1 MGTIK
6 GAQSPTEAMNR
17 ELNFSGPSPIL
28 YLVATP
34 IGNLSEFSPR
44 AIEVVK
50 SCDYVA
56 AEDTRNSG
64 KLLSLFSIK
73 KPFISCHEHNEEES
87 SSKIVSLLK
96 EGKKVCY
103 MSDAGYPAI
112 SDPGSRLVANCL
124 SNGIKVATVSGP
136 NAALNALASSGL
148 DSTHFYFFGFLSAKE
163 GDKAKEL
170 DDLKKRR
177 ETIILYES
185 PHRIKRTLQ
194 SLYDS
199 FGDRQAVI
207 GRELTKAHEEFIR
220 GTLDEFVSLD
230 EETLKGEMVIVI
242 EGAKQ
247 EEKPADEETIKQAL
261 LDCIKAGLSGK
272 DAVEKTAK
280 SLQVRKKA
288 VYSLYLELNQK

>member
-1 MGTIK
+1 
-6 GAQSPTEAMNR
+6 MNR

-28 YLVATP
+28 YLIATP

-87 SSKIVSLLK
+87 SAKIVSLLK

-124 SNGIKVATVSGP
+124 SHGIKVATVSGP

-185 PHRIKRTLQ
+185 PHRIKKTLK
-194 SLYDS
+194 SLLES
-199 FGDRQAVI
+199 FGDRRAVI

-220 GTLDEFVSLD
+220 GTLGEFVSLD

-242 EGAKQ
+242 EGGK
-247 EEKPADEETIKQAL
+247 EEAS
-261 LDCIKAGLSGK
+261 GLSGK

-280 SLQVRKKA
+280 SLQVRKKT
-288 VYSLYLELNQK
+288 VYSLYLELNQN